1 MQKPDQVIARDA
13 RAELEARIG
22 IEPLESLLAERHE
35 LVQQV
40 ADLRARHGSF
50 GTWGDL
56 RKTELATIAQS
67 IRARAIAETRKMTE
81 AAIEEAAH
89 ADPRY
94 VEFITDAT
102 RERARLTI
110 AEDRIQAIND
120 RIMRDQALARFVSAE
135 AHLS

>member
-13 RAELEARIG
+13 RQELEARIG

-35 LVQQV
+35 LVQQ
-40 ADLRARHGSF
+40 AANLRARHAAF

-67 IRARAIAETRKMTE
+67 LRARALKDNVKMTE
-81 AAIEEAAH
+81 AAVTDAAH

-94 VEFITDAT
+94 IEFVIQAT
-102 RERARLTI
+102 KERAQLTV
-110 AEDRIQAIND
+110 AEDRIQAINE
-120 RIMRDQALARFVSAE
+120 RIMRDNALAKFVTAE
-135 AHLS
+135 AHL